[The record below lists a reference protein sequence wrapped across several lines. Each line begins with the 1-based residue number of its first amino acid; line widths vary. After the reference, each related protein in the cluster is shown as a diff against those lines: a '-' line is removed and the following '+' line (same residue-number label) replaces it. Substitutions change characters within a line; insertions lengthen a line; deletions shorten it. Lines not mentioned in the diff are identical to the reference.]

1 MRLATR
7 SRFGFCVVRGGSYLQ
22 KSPELSHQL
31 GQLYVRN
38 PLIGKGKV
46 QPTAKI
52 SGKLPKGLGAARNK
66 DQLHHARKSP
76 DYCCQPPP
84 SALYN

>member
-7 SRFGFCVVRGGSYLQ
+7 SRFGFCVVSGGSYLQ

-38 PLIGKGKV
+38 PLIGKEKV
-46 QPTAKI
+46 QRTAKN
-52 SGKLPKGLGAARNK
+52 SGKLAKGLFVARQ
-66 DQLHHARKSP
+66 D
-76 DYCCQPPP
+76 
-84 SALYN
+84 